1 MRIRARKG
9 FSLLEAVLAIAI
21 VAMTAIAALSASAT
35 EMRTAEHARRIH
47 EAEALASEK
56 AAFMWL
62 LVDKDFQSLP
72 DSVAGGVFDY
82 PLNEYSWTATSTP
95 SSTLPGLYNIQVIV
109 SWPAGSFTE
118 NTAQYRRPIV
128 STGGR

>member
-21 VAMTAIAALSASAT
+21 VAMTAIAALSTSAT

-47 EAEALASEK
+47 EAEALATEK
-56 AAFMWL
+56 AGFLWL
-62 LVDKDFQSLP
+62 LVDKDFQNLP

-95 SSTLPGLYNIQVIV
+95 NSTLPGLYTIQITV
-109 SWPAGSFTE
+109 SWPTGSFTE

-128 STGGR
+128 STGGQ